1 MDEAGSRVHISKIT
15 VPKSIE
21 ELEAKIEATKTEKL
35 AAVKSQNFEL
45 AASFRDR
52 ERQYLLQLEAAKAKW
67 EQELQEHRE
76 TVDEDKVA
84 EVVAMMSGVP
94 VQRIAKAENL
104 KLLEMAENLKKK
116 VVGQDDAV
124 QKIVKAIQRNRVG
137 LKDPN
142 KPIGTFMFLGP
153 TGVG

>member
-1 MDEAGSRVHISKIT
+1 MDEAGSRVHISNIT

-45 AASFRDR
+45 AASFRDK

-116 VVGQDDAV
+116 VCLLYTSDA
-124 QKIVKAIQRNRVG
+124 A
-137 LKDPN
+137 DE
-142 KPIGTFMFLGP
+142 
-153 TGVG
+153 

>member
-1 MDEAGSRVHISKIT
+1 MSWL
-15 VPKSIE
+15 P
-21 ELEAKIEATKTEKL
+21 
-35 AAVKSQNFEL
+35 
-45 AASFRDR
+45 SFRDK
-52 ERQYLLQLEAAKAKW
+52 ERQYLLQLEKLRRKLNG

-76 TVDEDKVA
+76 TVDEEKVA

-94 VQRIAKAENL
+94 VQRIAKAENV
-104 KLLEMAENLKKK
+104 KLLEMADVFKSK

-153 TGVG
+153 TGIGKTHLAKKLAEYLFDSADSLVRIDMSSCWKNSLFPV